1 MSIEQVLVVPTRRF
15 RELGPFQGL
24 CRRVDDYL
32 PHLLD
37 PAHLLWLPRPA
48 AECDPEHKQI
58 IPYVVLRFQGHLFH
72 YRRGQAGGEQ
82 RLRKLR
88 SVGVGGHINPV
99 DEVPGSDPYRRGL
112 LRELDEEIELRG
124 GYRETILGL
133 INDDA
138 TPVGQVH
145 LGIVHLLDLETAA
158 VRGRDAGW
166 VESGFAPLRELAGRA
181 EEFETWSRFVLET
194 LTPLDP
200 AGDAGPS

>member
-1 MSIEQVLVVPTRRF
+1 MSVEQVLAVPTRLLRD
-15 RELGPFQGL
+15 LGMFQGL
-24 CRRVDDYL
+24 CRRVDDYV

-37 PAHLLWLPRPA
+37 PAHLRWLPRPA
-48 AECDPEHKQI
+48 AEADPEYKQI
-58 IPYVVLRFQGHLFH
+58 IPYVVLRWQGQLFH
-72 YRRGQAGGEQ
+72 YRRGQGGGEQ

-99 DEVPGSDPYRRGL
+99 DASPGTDLYRRGL
-112 LRELDEEIELRG
+112 QRELEEEIHLEG
-124 GYRETILGL
+124 GYREAVLGL

-145 LGIVHLLDLETAA
+145 LGIVHLFDLETAQ

-166 VESGFAPLRELAGRA
+166 VESGFAPLRELAARA

-194 LTPLDP
+194 LTASGGPGEFP
-200 AGDAGPS
+200 AS